1 MTTEANQSASCP
13 LVSRNR
19 PAEPALRL
27 PYYTT
32 SCNSVV
38 MAMPSRKRRAESKV
52 TGVCEAAG
60 AVTASAGKP
69 PLRERPLITVEQA
82 DEVIGLFQ
90 VLANATRLRL
100 LHALERDRELS
111 VNDLADAIGMR
122 PQGVSN
128 QLQRLRDRGILASR
142 REGNRI
148 FYRVADPCV
157 TSLLALGL
165 CLSEETR

>member
-1 MTTEANQSASCP
+1 MA
-13 LVSRNR
+13 R
-19 PAEPALRL
+19 P
-27 PYYTT
+27 
-32 SCNSVV
+32 NG
-38 MAMPSRKRRAESKV
+38 KRRASSKV
-52 TGVCEAAG
+52 TGICDAAG

-69 PLRERPLITVEQA
+69 PLRKRPLITAEQA
-82 DEVIGLFQ
+82 EEVVGLFQ

-100 LHALERDRELS
+100 LHALERGRELS
-111 VNDLADAIGMR
+111 VTKLAHAIGMR

-128 QLQRLRDRGILASR
+128 QLQRLRDRGILTSR

-157 TSLLALGL
+157 PSLLDLGI